1 MPVCTTCTHWLP
13 FLYTVYQSDYNLRLE
28 QCPNCH
34 SFAADPYVELDGLN
48 ILIELMLL
56 RRAVYIHLLYNRGSE
71 PRREDGTNDNTRK
84 SEIEIQKKAMKK
96 ERNSWQLVLRLGLI
110 LTTIDAFIRWS
121 QLNSMSRAFSPW
133 AIETLS
139 GFVRILVGSCI
150 GIILA
155 YYAVLRVFNKR
166 PKSDI
171 SGEFRVAYGSPSSH
185 GIIYLF
191 ITTNIFLFLL
201 TIWRPSRSQTNIE
214 YPVFSE
220 SIHVVLNA
228 LEVTTDD
235 LDREWT
241 EWTVRNVLGGMS
253 AGFGLRV
260 IMDVHPVAATFVIVF
275 GWFVKTRVSRLVLAS
290 GWIGQ
295 NVTSPEAWLASSIP

>member
-150 GIILA
+150 ETVAFHAGIILA

-171 SGEFRVAYGSPSSH
+171 SGEFRFSLIPLALFYSSFTK
-185 GIIYLF
+185 LF
-191 ITTNIFLFLL
+191 FLFLL

-220 SIHVVLNA
+220 N
-228 LEVTTDD
+228 D